1 MTAESVII
9 MAADDAAS
17 IDVHQRLP
25 TSIERSCEVPRSK
38 TLTPRKRRKAEP
50 EERRQA
56 ILDAGLAVFSADG
69 FAAAKLDDVAA
80 RADVAKGTIYL
91 YFKDKHD
98 LFEQIVRSAVAP
110 VLAQL
115 EGLAALPD
123 LPTDVLIDKLFMV
136 FKTQVLATDRKLVIR
151 LVLTEGPHFPELAAF
166 YHREVITKM
175 LAMLRSVGRRGVAR
189 GDLPTRDIEEFPH
202 LVFAPL
208 LLALMWDGVFAKFAP
223 LDVEGL
229 LAAHRRL
236 LMGGINERSTTS

>member
-1 MTAESVII
+1 MTAKSVICV
-9 MAADDAAS
+9 AS
-17 IDVHQRLP
+17 PVVA
-25 TSIERSCEVPRSK
+25 IERCCEVSRPK
-38 TLTPRKRRKAEP
+38 TPAPRKRRKAEP

-56 ILDAGLAVFSADG
+56 ILAAGLAVFSADG

-80 RADVAKGTIYL
+80 KADIAKGTIYL

-115 EGLAALPD
+115 EGLAGLPD
-123 LPTDVLIDKLFMV
+123 LPTDALIGKLYAV
-136 FKTQVLATDRKLVIR
+136 FQTQILQTDRKLVIR
-151 LVLTEGPHFPELAAF
+151 LVLTEGAHFPELAAF
-166 YHREVITKM
+166 YHREVIAKM
-175 LAMLRSVGRRGVAR
+175 LAMARSVGRRGAAR
-189 GDLPTRDIEEFPH
+189 GDLPTRDIEGFPH

-223 LDVEGL
+223 LDVDGL

-236 LMGGINERSTTS
+236 LIGGIDKRRSA